1 MDFVNYRVSSNEYI
15 RKLQKRLESARVRK
29 NSRNRTCELA
39 ARSFNGGR
47 NWNDNAGKL
56 RYDGHRVTG
65 AALHRVAI
73 KGSRVVSS

>member
-1 MDFVNYRVSSNEYI
+1 MDFVNYRVSSNEYM

-56 RYDGHRVTG
+56 R
-65 AALHRVAI
+65 
-73 KGSRVVSS
+73 